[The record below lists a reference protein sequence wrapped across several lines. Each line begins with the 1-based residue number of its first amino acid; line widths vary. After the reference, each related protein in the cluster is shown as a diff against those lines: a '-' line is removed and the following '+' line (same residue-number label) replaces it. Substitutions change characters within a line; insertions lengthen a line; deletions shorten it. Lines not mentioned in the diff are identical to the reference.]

1 MRTFIF
7 KNTSMSASLSVD
19 AKDLKAARGLVA
31 TIVADTGDWAH
42 QFDFDMEEG
51 LDDAPYEDAMDH
63 LSEDDFEEE
72 DWDDE
77 DEDYSDLSDTGY
89 PVREDYD
96 DGMGYN

>member
-7 KNTSMSASLSVD
+7 KNTSNLSAALSVD
-19 AKDLKAARGLVA
+19 AKDLKVARATMANLVA
-31 TIVADTGDWAH
+31 NCDDWVH
-42 QFDFDMEEG
+42 QFDFEMEEEE
-51 LDDAPYEDAMDH
+51 DAPYEDAMDH

-89 PVREDYD
+89 PVREDTD